1 MVFIKTG
8 FVLPLCIYG
17 QRAIRDD
24 YKHSGSRSDT
34 MQNIDDEKNYT
45 RVPCDEFKVQLSTHE
60 TMWQSEPGEAV
71 NSG

>member
-1 MVFIKTG
+1 
-8 FVLPLCIYG
+8 
-17 QRAIRDD
+17 
-24 YKHSGSRSDT
+24 

-45 RVPCDEFKVQLSTHE
+45 HVPCDEFKVQLSTHE